1 MMTSSKENDVI
12 KNLTMEFWSPIVG
25 DLFTIVTNL
34 YKLSIKGITGGGG
47 IRPPHD
53 YEGQIYPM
61 SNRVNPINHGLFRS
75 FVVMGGGTKC
85 PPSFFSV
92 LLMLHT

>member
-61 SNRVNPINHGLFRS
+61 SNRV
-75 FVVMGGGTKC
+75 KKDYE
-85 PPSFFSV
+85 
-92 LLMLHT
+92 

>member
-47 IRPPHD
+47 IRPP
-53 YEGQIYPM
+53 
-61 SNRVNPINHGLFRS
+61 
-75 FVVMGGGTKC
+75 K
-85 PPSFFSV
+85 
-92 LLMLHT
+92 

>member
-34 YKLSIKGITGGGG
+34 YKLSIKGITGGAESA
-47 IRPPHD
+47 PP
-53 YEGQIYPM
+53 
-61 SNRVNPINHGLFRS
+61 
-75 FVVMGGGTKC
+75 
-85 PPSFFSV
+85 
-92 LLMLHT
+92 